1 MSKEVTKH
9 VIEIPDDIPLNPQFL
24 VVYGTEPIGN
34 KIRTYTIDMDETEE
48 LDSDYIKEHFPDL
61 LVQASYQ
68 RGYKA
73 GHEEGK
79 KVSYTIS
86 YQRGLDDAWEA
97 ARKVALNSNDG
108 GLGIEEL
115 DEIFGCYA
123 LQQVFRQYS
132 AQQTIEKIKAY
143 EEKQKADDEIKVGDE
158 VEVLNSGS
166 KYLIAWIS
174 GTILCGFAHDGVT
187 CRLQPSDVRKTGRH
201 FDIAK
206 ILEEMKA

>member
-1 MSKEVTKH
+1 MIETMGKPYKDIDEAVKH
-9 VIEIPDDIPLNPQFL
+9 ILDDVQN
-24 VVYGTEPIGN
+24 
-34 KIRTYTIDMDETEE
+34 RIDE
-48 LDSDYIKEHFPDL
+48 
-61 LVQASYQ
+61 AYQ
-68 RGYKA
+68 RGFDD
-73 GHEEGK
+73 GK
-79 KVSYTIS
+79 KAFDLLDAERDSE

-174 GTILCGFAHDGVT
+174 GTRLCGFAHDGVT